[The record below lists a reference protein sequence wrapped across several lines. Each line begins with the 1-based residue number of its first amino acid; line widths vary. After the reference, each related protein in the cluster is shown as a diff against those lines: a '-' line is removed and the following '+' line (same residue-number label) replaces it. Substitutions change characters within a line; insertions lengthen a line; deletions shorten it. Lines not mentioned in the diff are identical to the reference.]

1 MNPYQLTAEQRDTE
15 ARRTALKPLEMRAYV
30 IDHLD
35 IGSRFRATHDAYNYQ
50 PNRGPQANSWRE
62 VVAYYPHCILA
73 VDEYGKQET
82 YQYYD
87 VYELLRRQ
95 GG

>member
-1 MNPYQLTAEQRDTE
+1 MNPYQLTAEQRDQE

-35 IGSRFRATHDAYNYQ
+35 IGSRFMAPHDAYNYQ
-50 PNRGPQANSWRE
+50 PNRESHASSWRE
-62 VVAYYPHCILA
+62 VVAYYDHYILT
-73 VDEYGKQET
+73 VDEYGKRET

-87 VYELLRRQ
+87 LYELLRRQ
-95 GG
+95 GE

>member
-15 ARRTALKPLEMRAYV
+15 ARRTALKPLEIRAYV
-30 IDHLD
+30 IDRLD
-35 IGSRFRATHDAYNYQ
+35 IGSRFMAPHDAYNYQ
-50 PNRGPQANSWRE
+50 SNRDPQADSWRE
-62 VVAYYPHCILA
+62 AVAYYEHYILT
-73 VDEYGKQET
+73 VDEYGKRET

-95 GG
+95 GK